1 MIGHLPTLYRVEL
14 DRLCRWPYGASFEVY
29 HSVRNRN
36 RVRPLSSA
44 GRWGESE
51 SADLWR
57 AHGGFEVTKTCDSPA
72 ESTSHPCYWLILISG
87 KQWLY
92 YCCHNAAARGLPL
105 VNNVAAR
112 TSTTNNAICGGN
124 TETYPIPSQ
133 VVRPAT
139 PQTSLFEQT
148 NALCLI
154 SGWMVC
160 SCFSVSGGM
169 NEANGGGDRR
179 ELVAL
184 SFLKDPGV
192 TLSLGAHVSAPP
204 SLPLRLLCEKKY
216 GRRVRKNEVN
226 YTTARLLAAPSSSP
240 LLQLEAPHA
249 PRRSVAFTG
258 LTGST
263 VRRHVGRLHRGHGGQ
278 DCR

>member
-1 MIGHLPTLYRVEL
+1 MAVTLKHIPFRARWCGLPPRKRPSSSKPTLFAL
-14 DRLCRWPYGASFEVY
+14 FP
-29 HSVRNRN
+29 
-36 RVRPLSSA
+36 
-44 GRWGESE
+44 GEWS
-51 SADLWR
+51 
-57 AHGGFEVTKTCDSPA
+57 
-72 ESTSHPCYWLILISG
+72 
-87 KQWLY
+87 
-92 YCCHNAAARGLPL
+92 AAAR
-105 VNNVAAR
+105 
-112 TSTTNNAICGGN
+112 
-124 TETYPIPSQ
+124 
-133 VVRPAT
+133 
-139 PQTSLFEQT
+139 
-148 NALCLI
+148 
-154 SGWMVC
+154 
-160 SCFSVSGGM
+160 FSVSGGM